1 MIIKE
6 IRYYSQFILAIV
18 LTLLL
23 SCSSN
28 TSQVIEPPLMTSIEF
43 SVSPIDLQGIDAKF
57 AKDIVYDTKARTKF
71 DIFLPNAS
79 QPTAIVIFI
88 HGGGFVSGYKE
99 IAYGAF
105 GADDIR
111 TYLRNNIAFAT
122 ISYTFLE
129 QTGETDGVLKPMNDV
144 KRALQYIRSR
154 AADFNLNKKVVLT
167 GKSAGAGTSLW
178 IAFHDD
184 MKDLNNPD
192 LVLREST
199 RVSGVAVHES
209 QASYNVDRWLNDVFA
224 DYNLTLNDVASNPVL
239 ANKITRLYGIQSMD
253 EYDLPQTRAY
263 REKVDMLALFTPD
276 DPEIWVS
283 NIKQPVIYP
292 TSSGVMVHHAFHAR
306 ELKMRADVL
315 GVNNVVYYGRDPL
328 LYADP
333 SNEDLTTF
341 VMRKLN
347 E

>member
-1 MIIKE
+1 MNKIIK
-6 IRYYSQFILAIV
+6 FLKKNILAIV
-18 LTLLL
+18 LPLLM

-28 TSQVIEPPLMTSIEF
+28 TSQVIEPPLITPIEF
-43 SVSPIDLQGIDAKF
+43 SASPIDLQGIDAKF
-57 AKDIVYDTKARTKF
+57 AKDIAYNTNERTKF
-71 DIFLPNAS
+71 DIFLPNTS
-79 QPTAIVIFI
+79 QPTAIVLFI

-99 IAYGAF
+99 IAYGAVR
-105 GADDIR
+105 ADDIR

-129 QTGETDGVLKPMNDV
+129 QTGETEGVLKPMNDV

-184 MKDLNNPD
+184 MRDVNNPD
-192 LVLREST
+192 SVLREST

-209 QASYNVDRWLNDVFA
+209 QASYNVDRWINDVFT
-224 DYNLTLNDVASNPVL
+224 DYNLTLNDVASNSVL

-253 EYDLPQTRAY
+253 EYNLPQVQSY
-263 REKVDMLALFTPD
+263 RKKVDMLAMFTQD

-283 NIKQPVIYP
+283 NIKQPVVYP
-292 TSSGVMVHHAFHAR
+292 TRSEVMVHHAFHAR
-306 ELKMRADVL
+306 ELKKRADVL
-315 GVNNVVYYGRDPL
+315 GVNNVVYYGSNPL
-328 LYADP
+328 LYANP
-333 SNEDLTTF
+333 SNEDFTTF
-341 VMRKLN
+341 VVRKLN

>member
-1 MIIKE
+1 MIKYIK
-6 IRYYSQFILAIV
+6 QFLWAIV

-28 TSQVIEPPLMTSIEF
+28 VAQVIELPLKTPIDFSIP
-43 SVSPIDLQGIDAKF
+43 PIDLQGIDAKF
-57 AKDIVYDTKARTKF
+57 AKDISYDTKERTRF

-79 QPTAIVIFI
+79 QPTAIVLFI
-88 HGGGFVSGYKE
+88 HGGGFVSGDKDN
-99 IAYGAF
+99 AYGAF
-105 GADDIR
+105 GVDNIR

-129 QTGETDGVLKPMNDV
+129 QTNETDGVLKPMNDV

-167 GKSAGAGTSLW
+167 GNSAGAGTSLW
-178 IAFHDD
+178 IAFNDD
-184 MKDLNNPD
+184 MKDINNPD

-199 RVSGVAVHES
+199 RVSGVAVNES
-209 QASYNVDRWLNDVFA
+209 QASYNIDRWINDVFV
-224 DYNLTLNDVASNPVL
+224 DYNLTLNDVVSNPVL

-253 EYDLPQTRAY
+253 AYDSSQTRAY
-263 REKVDMLALFTPD
+263 RDKVDMLAMFTQD

-292 TSSGVMVHHAFHAR
+292 TNSGVMVHHAFHAR
-306 ELKMRADVL
+306 ELKKRADAL
-315 GVNNVVYYGRDPL
+315 GVRNVVYYGSDPL

-333 SNEDLTTF
+333 SKEDFTTF